1 MPTPVHLV
9 VEQARAAFEAL
20 PAFGE
25 DADPFGFVTLHCARA
40 KAAELADWLLAQGAE
55 RVSVAAVEQV
65 FDRRNAPLD
74 ALIARIG
81 DGGGA

>member
-1 MPTPVHLV
+1 V
-9 VEQARAAFEAL
+9 VEQARADFEAL

-25 DADPFGFVTLHCARA
+25 DADSLGFVTLHCARA
-40 KAAELADWLLAQGAE
+40 KSADLADWLLSQGAE

-65 FDRRNAPLD
+65 FDRSNAWLD

-81 DGGGA
+81 VAAS